1 MVVMLLLKLFVGVAF
16 LLTSTNAF
24 LVRPRTLFTA
34 ANKLY
39 DPPVSLPL
47 VTRIYSHHYH
57 HDPLSDMEAM
67 IIMNVADFCVRGD
80 ECSLEDTEALIAS
93 LQEQEHANHKHHH
106 MNFALNTMLQRL
118 RHSRDSTPASEQHV
132 KALIQSME
140 RTADMEVC

>member
-47 VTRIYSHHYH
+47 VTRIYSHHHH

-80 ECSLEDTEALIAS
+80 E
-93 LQEQEHANHKHHH
+93 EQQRAVNHPI
-106 MNFALNTMLQRL
+106 NLALNTMLQRL

-132 KALIQSME
+132 IALIQSME
-140 RTADMEVC
+140 RTMDMKVR